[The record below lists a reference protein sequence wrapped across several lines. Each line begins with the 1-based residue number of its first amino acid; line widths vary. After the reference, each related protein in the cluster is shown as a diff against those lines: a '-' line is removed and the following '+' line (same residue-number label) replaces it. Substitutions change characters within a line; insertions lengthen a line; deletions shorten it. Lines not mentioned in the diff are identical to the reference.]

1 MIVKIS
7 HKFDKII
14 TSVLLGVGMILIT
27 VQTISLIWELG
38 AAIYNR
44 FSVSGLAYAP
54 ESGKSVIVL
63 FFNVLLAL
71 EILETVKISSSAHDV
86 KIRIILL
93 VCLIAISR
101 KVLMLDLG
109 HPEPAVELALA
120 ALVIAFAFSYY
131 LVTRRHVRVSTT
143 EEDEH
148 KIGDQ

>member
-7 HKFDKII
+7 HQFDRII
-14 TSVLLGVGMILIT
+14 TTILLLVGMVLIT

-38 AAIYNR
+38 SKIYLR
-44 FSVSGLAYAP
+44 FGEAGLGYAP
-54 ESGKSVIVL
+54 EYGKSVVVL

-86 KIRIILL
+86 KIRVILL

-109 HPEPAVELALA
+109 HPEPMEELALA

-131 LVTRRHVRVSTT
+131 LVTRKGPRQITN
-143 EEDEH
+143 E
-148 KIGDQ
+148 GDDLQRND

>member
-1 MIVKIS
+1 MEKIS
-7 HKFDKII
+7 HKFDRII
-14 TSVLLGVGMILIT
+14 TSLLLIVGMILIT

-38 AAIYNR
+38 STIYLR
-44 FSVSGLAYAP
+44 FGEAGLGYAP
-54 ESGKSVIVL
+54 EYGKTVVVL

-86 KIRIILL
+86 KIRVILL

-109 HPEPAVELALA
+109 HPEPMVELALA

-131 LVTRRHVRVSTT
+131 LVTRKGPRQTT
-143 EEDEH
+143 SDEDDA
-148 KIGDQ
+148 KRKD